1 VSCFKLR
8 MPESAIAL
16 WAQELGEGW
25 ADVNDRL
32 ILKLLGSSA
41 VGLDPMLWT
50 NDNRPVRKVDGAPQ
64 SGRISKCA
72 HPRPIHLRSSHA
84 SLPCITL
91 LQESRLVRL
100 QRRHSSS
107 LRHTHIEDQPLA
119 RRSLVRAASRLV
131 LRFTVSHD
139 RSIPWNVR

>member
-16 WAQELGEGW
+16 LAQELGEGW
-25 ADVNDRL
+25 ADVHDRL

-107 LRHTHIEDQPLA
+107 EAHAHRRSTSCA
-119 RRSLVRAASRLV
+119 RSLVRAASRLV
-131 LRFTVSHD
+131 LRFTVSHG